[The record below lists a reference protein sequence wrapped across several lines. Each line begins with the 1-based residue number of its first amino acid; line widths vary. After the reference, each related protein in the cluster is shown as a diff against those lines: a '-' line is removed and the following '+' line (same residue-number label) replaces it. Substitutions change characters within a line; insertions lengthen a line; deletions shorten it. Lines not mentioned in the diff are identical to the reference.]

1 MTASPSLSL
10 LLFGD
15 QGARRPDV
23 APALQRAAPNTDSR
37 ALDAILEHLIDEE
50 IDVALDRACGT
61 SVAELLLRG
70 WHQLTALDQAA
81 RASLDAPGSEQ
92 PVALGRHA
100 ITAEQHPELDILVSG
115 VPALTVRLALLAR
128 LEVLDVVAVVAGGA
142 LVALQGGS
150 VDVTVELSAAELPLA
165 TATAQLDLETA
176 FPLPEPVD
184 LRGWQR
190 LIPAARQAQFEPRH

>member
-1 MTASPSLSL
+1 
-10 LLFGD
+10 
-15 QGARRPDV
+15 
-23 APALQRAAPNTDSR
+23 
-37 ALDAILEHLIDEE
+37 
-50 IDVALDRACGT
+50 
-61 SVAELLLRG
+61 
-70 WHQLTALDQAA
+70 
-81 RASLDAPGSEQ
+81 
-92 PVALGRHA
+92 
-100 ITAEQHPELDILVSG
+100 
-115 VPALTVRLALLAR
+115 LALLAR